1 MLSVKDHV
9 TASRKDET
17 LAFLALAVVLAPVLA
32 VIFVGGFGFLI
43 WMQHLIFG
51 PPAG

>member
-1 MLSVKDHV
+1 MLPVEDHA

-17 LAFLALAVVLAPVLA
+17 LAFLALAVLLAPVLA
-32 VIFVGGFGFLI
+32 VIFVGGLGFLI